1 MSWML
6 AATGCGRCLG
16 QSWCH
21 APRTTDGVCAK
32 PDACRH
38 VAGLCSPALWPIG
51 SARGLV
57 RRPLRFRPS
66 TCRRGRRDVRHSV
79 GCTDPCL
86 AGRDHRPGGQA
97 ALRRLGNLLGG
108 VEANWPVASTEES
121 VDIERRRVFEPVAVD
136 AARAGKMVTAS
147 YGEHHATRARQ
158 FPFEC
163 RARDYPRVES
173 VTAYTASRSPVPS
186 SRITSTDSSA
196 TGPSWLPAD
205 PRSPG
210 PHGQSY
216 PQTVDVQQC
225 QPEARRP
232 TRASSGRVKRR
243 LAWLSP

>member
-1 MSWML
+1 MSWKL
-6 AATGCGRCLG
+6 AVTGCGRCLG
-16 QSWCH
+16 QSWCQ

-86 AGRDHRPGGQA
+86 AGRDHGPGGQA

-108 VEANWPVASTEES
+108 VEANWPVASTVES

-147 YGEHHATRARQ
+147 YGEHHATRARE

-173 VTAYTASRSPVPS
+173 VTAYTASRSPFQAPGSPRRAPRRRDQVGFRRTPE
-186 SRITSTDSSA
+186 SRTPWPELSTDCGCTTMPAGDSSLHAA
-196 TGPSWLPAD
+196 TGHEGNA
-205 PRSPG
+205 
-210 PHGQSY
+210 
-216 PQTVDVQQC
+216 
-225 QPEARRP
+225 
-232 TRASSGRVKRR
+232 
-243 LAWLSP
+243 